1 MLSAIHIQ
9 NYMLIPELHLDVN
22 HGFTVITGE
31 TGAGKSVLIGALHLI
46 LGERADLS
54 VVRNPT
60 EKCIL
65 EARFTLNKE
74 SHRIFFDN
82 NDLDYS
88 EECIIRREIAPGGK
102 SRSFINDTPVNLQQL
117 RALGA
122 MLIDIHSQYDT
133 LLIHDDAFRV
143 QLLDGPAFSTELRKA
158 FSATFNEWKTQHSML
173 KQLKEQDARM
183 AQECDYLQFQLN
195 ELDEA
200 QIVPGTLADDELAY
214 KRLSNAAQISEVLQQ
229 AVEMVEQESHGTIF
243 QLKQLKNVLQ
253 QAQKWN
259 SELEPLVER
268 VHRQLEEVKDIAFEL
283 HRASDQNTA
292 QPEELNRVTSRIDI
306 VNSLLR
312 KHRLN
317 DEQGLIDL
325 AENIRKRLQQAENL
339 SELIE
344 QQEALCEKLHA
355 DLQQHAALLRKKR
368 QDAIPV
374 VQKRLLSLLGPLG
387 MPHARIE
394 ISLETRSEW
403 NENGTD
409 KVMLLFSANKGLPM
423 ADISKTASG
432 GELSRF
438 MLCLKYI
445 LVSTTQ
451 LPSVVFD
458 EIDTGVSG
466 AVADAM
472 GSMLSSM
479 SEHLQ
484 VLCITH
490 LPQIAS
496 QGNDHLLVQKST
508 TGNQTETQII
518 RILGDERIDHIASM
532 LSGQNLSKEARSNA
546 RALMKKRS
554 MN

>member
-1 MLSAIHIQ
+1 MLSAIYIH

-54 VVRNPT
+54 VVRNPA

-65 EARFTLNKE
+65 EARFSLKRE
-74 SHRIFFDN
+74 AHVHFFEA
-82 NDLDYS
+82 NDLDFS
-88 EECIIRREIAPGGK
+88 EECIIRREIAPSGK

-117 RALGA
+117 RTLGS

-143 QLLDGPAFSTELRKA
+143 QLLDGPAFSTDLRKA
-158 FSATFNEWKTQHSML
+158 FTAKFTEWKTQVSLL

-183 AQECDYLQFQLN
+183 AQECDYLLFQLN

-200 QIVPGTLADDELAY
+200 QIVPGNLANDEQSFS
-214 KRLSNAAQISEVLQQ
+214 RLSNAAHISELLHQ
-229 AVEMVEQESHGTIF
+229 AVEIMEQEPYGALHK
-243 QLKQLKNVLQ
+243 LKQLKNLLQ

-259 SELEPLVER
+259 SDIESLLER
-268 VHRQLEEVKDIAFEL
+268 VNRQLEEARDIAFEL
-283 HRASDQNTA
+283 NRESDRNTA
-292 QPEELNRVTSRIDI
+292 QPEELMRVTARIDL
-306 VNSLLR
+306 VNALLR

-325 AENIRKRLQQAENL
+325 AEHIRQRLNQAENL
-339 SELIE
+339 SELI
-344 QQEALCEKLHA
+344 QQQQVLCEKLQSE
-355 DLQQHAALLRKKR
+355 LQERATLLHQKR
-368 QDAIPV
+368 QDAIPA
-374 VQKRLLSLLGPLG
+374 VQKQLLSLLGPLG

-394 ISLETRSEW
+394 ISLEARSEW
-403 NENGTD
+403 NENGAD
-409 KVMLLFSANKGLPM
+409 KVLLLFSANKGLPM

-472 GSMLSSM
+472 GSMLASM
-479 SEHLQ
+479 STHLQ

-508 TGNQTETQII
+508 DGKHTETQIVRI
-518 RILGDERIDHIASM
+518 RGDERIDHIAAM

-546 RALMKKRS
+546 KALMKKRS